1 MCGDPCSYVYLYIYT
16 IKYVEI
22 RSTLNIYHQ
31 VFHHAIGGNSWKF
44 IRYRISA
51 VRKMGWRCQW
61 LVQWSPAWTAWNF
74 SHVVIPKIT
83 NKIGLYEPSP
93 NGRCMMVYCWF
104 AHITNKSN
112 TKNNGRKWC
121 RGDLVTI
128 FLCYLHC
135 RVSSLINIKNCYV
148 GTTCLRH
155 CHTSIYGMGSF
166 VTQTLNGWNK
176 ATYQKSKNHSLY
188 IYVCKFIYIF
198 ISYLTWSSKY
208 TQMNTKIFVIF
219 ANEPVA

>member
-1 MCGDPCSYVYLYIYT
+1 MFYSVRIYASLHSVPIYDIRTISIYTPCKLPRYSPCIHWTSSTYSCTNTAHVGLLLLEPPGHRGECVVIPAHTYIYIYLYNIYIYT

-51 VRKMGWRCQW
+51 VREMGWRCQW

-74 SHVVIPKIT
+74 SHVIIPKIT

-104 AHITNKSN
+104 AHKRENMET
-112 TKNNGRKWC
+112 
-121 RGDLVTI
+121 
-128 FLCYLHC
+128 
-135 RVSSLINIKNCYV
+135 
-148 GTTCLRH
+148 
-155 CHTSIYGMGSF
+155 
-166 VTQTLNGWNK
+166 
-176 ATYQKSKNHSLY
+176 
-188 IYVCKFIYIF
+188 
-198 ISYLTWSSKY
+198 
-208 TQMNTKIFVIF
+208 
-219 ANEPVA
+219 